1 MSTITI
7 DDRDSPSILEG
18 EEARVLLWDVT
29 IMWNY
34 IERDIGN
41 SRFKGRI
48 TDFGMHERGGF
59 PLVANHNLVA
69 KHNTEDDA
77 IQVKTVIGVQK

>member
-48 TDFGMHERGGF
+48 TECGYHERGVF
-59 PLVANHNLVA
+59 L
-69 KHNTEDDA
+69 
-77 IQVKTVIGVQK
+77 

>member
-34 IERDIGN
+34 IESDIGN

-48 TDFGMHERGGF
+48 TDFG
-59 PLVANHNLVA
+59 
-69 KHNTEDDA
+69 
-77 IQVKTVIGVQK
+77 